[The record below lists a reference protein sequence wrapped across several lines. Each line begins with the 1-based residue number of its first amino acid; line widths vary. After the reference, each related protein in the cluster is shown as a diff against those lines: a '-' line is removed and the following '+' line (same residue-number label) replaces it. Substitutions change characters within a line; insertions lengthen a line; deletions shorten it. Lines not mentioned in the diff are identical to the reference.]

1 MDIGQYHE
9 IYFTDIYSSVHITH
23 LSCPMNRDIIYVH
36 DLDFPKI
43 FKLWVW
49 KSPDAV
55 PFIHIWSFKP
65 DWGNWTI
72 LTPWCVNRLH
82 GVPSTAESDSA
93 VSWLIPGCV
102 EHRGVWLC
110 GELQYLT
117 PGCVELRGV
126 CLCSE
131 LIESRFCRAP
141 QSLPLWWVDWL

>member
-1 MDIGQYHE
+1 MVQLKVLKSTYGHWTVSRDFFYRHLFFNTYNPSQ
-9 IYFTDIYSSVHITH
+9 SSR
-23 LSCPMNRDIIYVH
+23 PMNRDIIYVH

-65 DWGNWTI
+65 DWGNWTM

-110 GELQYLT
+110 GELLD
-117 PGCVELRGV
+117 
-126 CLCSE
+126 
-131 LIESRFCRAP
+131 SRLCRAP
-141 QSLPLWWVDWL
+141 RSLPLQWVDWI